1 MTTPIN
7 HHLTI
12 VNRNGILIRGEV
24 VFVYANLDA
33 SSEVHIVT
41 RDEPDSYQYAAVYC
55 TPMRSVTGT
64 YIMPT
69 RVNENG
75 QWLCKGRFTTALDDS
90 AHAP

>member
-24 VFVYANLDA
+24 VFVYATLDA

-41 RDEPDSYQYAAVYC
+41 RDAPDSYKYAAVYC
-55 TPMRSVTGT
+55 ALMRSVTGT
-64 YIMPT
+64 YIVPS

-75 QWLCKGRFTTALDDS
+75 QWLCKGIFTPAQDDRV
-90 AHAP
+90 

>member
-1 MTTPIN
+1 MLTPIN

-41 RDEPDSYQYAAVYC
+41 RDAPDSYRYAATYS
-55 TPMRSVTGT
+55 TPMRSVSGI
-64 YIMPT
+64 YIVPT
-69 RVNENG
+69 RVNQHG
-75 QWLCKGRFTTALDDS
+75 QWLCKGTFTPAQDDE
-90 AHAP
+90 